1 MQVVG
6 EGIDQF
12 VKQYYGNKPEHFKD
26 DLQQIIYMLH
36 FIDSETITKE
46 EIRNACGLLR
56 DLSEVVKD
64 GR

>member
-1 MQVVG
+1 MA
-6 EGIDQF
+6 ELENYIRKF
-12 VKQYYGNKPEHFKD
+12 YGKDMSHFRD
-26 DLQQIIYMLH
+26 DLNQIIYMLH

-46 EIRNACGLLR
+46 EIRNACGLLK